1 MTGYARLLCQLE
13 NTNGLVL
20 YHMLE
25 YEQVP
30 LQHLKL
36 PAHLLSQNGY
46 HIPSIDKQILI
57 GGAHL

>member
-1 MTGYARLLCQLE
+1 MTGDARLLCQLE
-13 NTNGLVL
+13 DAYGLVL